1 MRKILFF
8 MISVFLIFSSFAQSE
23 QENNTSAI
31 KNIANNSPETN
42 NTNKTRFLRK
52 TVTKQKKNI
61 QISNNDIA
69 PSKKIFLVGQA
80 NKNQI
85 NKDRLDYISIKENIK
100 FPVSFQ
106 STYAVKSGD
115 TLGGIAK
122 KFGVAQ
128 GEIQRLNPGVDFGVL
143 SIGKDLVMPISQN
156 QIDEIE
162 GRKTTIAKKQV
173 ELEQKI
179 IFTPSGNQLRVIAS
193 AYTSH
198 ASQTD
203 GSPFVGAWGHRFS
216 PGMQIV
222 AVSNDL
228 IREYGITNGTKIRIG
243 GLDGYYT
250 VRDKMNKRYRKHID
264 IYMGLDRARALKWG
278 RRSVVIYW

>member
-8 MISVFLIFSSFAQSE
+8 IISFFLLFLGVAQSE
-23 QENNTSAI
+23 QENNISAPL
-31 KNIANNSPETN
+31 PEIN
-42 NTNKTRFLRK
+42 NTKKTKSTYK
-52 TVTKQKKNI
+52 TTPKAKKNI
-61 QISNNDIA
+61 RNNNDIN
-69 PSKKIFLVGQA
+69 PPKKIFLVTQT
-80 NKNQI
+80 NKDQITKNQ
-85 NKDRLDYISIKENIK
+85 LDYINIKENIK
-100 FPVSFQ
+100 FPVNFQ
-106 STYAVKSGD
+106 STYKVKTGD

-128 GEIQRLNPGVDFGVL
+128 GEIRRLNREVDFSVL
-143 SIGKDLVMPISQN
+143 SVGKELIMPISQN
-156 QIDEIE
+156 KIDEIE
-162 GRKTTIAKKQV
+162 NQKATTAQKQT
-173 ELEQKI
+173 ELEEKI
-179 IFTPSGNQLRVIAS
+179 IFMPKGKQLRVIAS
-193 AYTSH
+193 AYTSN

-203 GSPFVGAWGHRFS
+203 RSPFIGAWGDRFS

-228 IREYGITNGTKIRIG
+228 IKEYGLTNGSKIRIG

-264 IYMGLDRARALKWG
+264 IYMGLDRAKALRWG

>member
-8 MISVFLIFSSFAQSE
+8 MISVFLLFLGVAQCVQDSNGSAMKNITEGLSE
-23 QENNTSAI
+23 VNNTY
-31 KNIANNSPETN
+31 K
-42 NTNKTRFLRK
+42 KTKSTRK
-52 TVTKQKKNI
+52 TTPKAKKNI
-61 QISNNDIA
+61 QNNNDINPA
-69 PSKKIFLVGQA
+69 KKIFLVTQT

-85 NKDRLDYISIKENIK
+85 NKNQLDYITIKENIK

-106 STYAVKSGD
+106 STYKVKKGD

-128 GEIQRLNPGVDFGVL
+128 GEIQRLNREVDFDVL
-143 SIGKDLVMPISQN
+143 SVGKEIVMPISQN
-156 QIDEIE
+156 KIDEIE
-162 GRKTTIAKKQV
+162 NQKATIVKKQI

-179 IFTPSGNQLRVIAS
+179 ISMPEGNQLRVIAS

-203 GSPFVGAWGHRFS
+203 GSPFIGAWGHRFS
-216 PGMQIV
+216 PGMHIV

-228 IREYGITNGTKIRIG
+228 IREYGLTNGSKIRIG

-264 IYMGLDRARALKWG
+264 IYMGLDRIKALRWG